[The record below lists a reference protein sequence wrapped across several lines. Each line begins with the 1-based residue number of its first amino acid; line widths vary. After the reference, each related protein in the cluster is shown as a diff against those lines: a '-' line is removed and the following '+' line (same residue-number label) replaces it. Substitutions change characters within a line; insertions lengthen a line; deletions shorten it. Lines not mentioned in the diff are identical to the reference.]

1 MATTFVA
8 TDSSPGT
15 QAYMAVASNK
25 RLTLLRTM
33 KDLRID
39 KHVISKKLLCNDLSV
54 GDFVTLYD
62 LNKSAQFLNIEAS
75 TSTSIR
81 DLAKVNKPLVVIM
94 AGSK

>member
-1 MATTFVA
+1 
-8 TDSSPGT
+8 
-15 QAYMAVASNK
+15 
-25 RLTLLRTM
+25 M
-33 KDLRID
+33 KNLRID